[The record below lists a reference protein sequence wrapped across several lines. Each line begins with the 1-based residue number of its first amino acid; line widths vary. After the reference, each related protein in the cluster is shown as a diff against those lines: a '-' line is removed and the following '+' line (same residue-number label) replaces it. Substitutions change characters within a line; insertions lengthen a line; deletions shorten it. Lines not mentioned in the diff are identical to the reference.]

1 MCHKTL
7 QQQCAIM
14 EVTGH
19 TSLVVREYKRI
30 SEIIKK
36 NVSNVIQNDASC
48 SSSYVIIGNEHI
60 SLVINKNDSNE
71 TVVVLLLVQ
80 FKLKRNLF
88 H

>member
-14 EVTGH
+14 KVTGH

-60 SLVINKNDSNE
+60 PLVKNKNDSNE